1 MTMPMNDLK
10 PLFDDCTEEPLY
22 IAGPCSAESRE
33 QLLTTARGVAE
44 AGITIFR
51 AGVWKPRTKPG
62 SFEGIGSR
70 ALDWMIEAREMYG
83 LKIITEVATPE
94 HLELALKAGV
104 DGVWIGARTTTN
116 PFATQLIADALQ
128 GVDTAVIVKNPVIPD
143 VDLWVGAIE
152 RIYNSGVR
160 RLAAVHRGFGTHQTT
175 PYRNAPHWSVPI
187 ELHRRLPELT
197 ILSDPSHIGG
207 RRDLVA
213 QLSQQALDIGFTG
226 LMIEC
231 HPTPDTA
238 LSDAQ
243 QQVTP
248 EALKEIL
255 QGLQLRRT
263 PVGRDSISEYRLH
276 IDSLDNRIIELL
288 AERMEVAREIGEY
301 KLKHDM
307 AVVQHDRYN
316 EMLMAVEMRAETMG
330 LTKSFIHQIFR
341 TIHEESVRLQM
352 QLKEGETKNL

>member
-1 MTMPMNDLK
+1 MTDLT
-10 PLFDDCTEEPLY
+10 PLFLGQSAEPLY

-33 QLLTTARGVAE
+33 QLLASARGVK
-44 AGITIFR
+44 R
-51 AGVWKPRTKPG
+51 AGVEILRAGIWKPRTKPG
-62 SFEGIGSR
+62 SFEGIGDR
-70 ALDWMIEAREMYG
+70 ALEWLAEAKREYD
-83 LKIITEVATPE
+83 LRIITEIATPQ
-94 HLELALKAGV
+94 HLDLALKAGV

-116 PFATQLIADALQ
+116 PFATQQIADALR

-160 RLAAVHRGFGTHQTT
+160 RLATVHRGFGTHQTT

-187 ELHRRLPELT
+187 ELHRRLPNLP

-213 QLSQQALDIGFTG
+213 QLAQQALDLGFSG

-231 HPTPDTA
+231 HPNPNEA

-243 QQVTP
+243 QQITP
-248 EALKEIL
+248 ESLKELIA
-255 QGLQLRRT
+255 QLQLRRST
-263 PVGRDSISEYRLH
+263 NEGDLLSDYRLH
-276 IDSLDNRIIELL
+276 IDSIDSRIIELL
-288 AERMEVAREIGEY
+288 AERMDIAREIGSF
-301 KLKHDM
+301 KRKHGM

-316 EMLMAVEMRAETMG
+316 KLLVAAEAKAESMSIR
-330 LTKSFIHQIFR
+330 KEFIHQIFSA
-341 TIHEESVRLQM
+341 IHEESVRQ
-352 QLKEGETKNL
+352 QLDLETETKA

>member
-1 MTMPMNDLK
+1 MTDLT
-10 PLFDDCTEEPLY
+10 PLFLGQSAEPLY

-33 QLLTTARGVAE
+33 QLLTSARGVK
-44 AGITIFR
+44 R
-51 AGVWKPRTKPG
+51 AGVDILRAGIWKPRTKPG
-62 SFEGIGSR
+62 SFEGIGDR
-70 ALDWMIEAREMYG
+70 ALEWLAEAKREYG
-83 LKIITEVATPE
+83 LRIITEIATPQ
-94 HLELALKAGV
+94 HLDLALKAGV

-116 PFATQLIADALQ
+116 PFATQQIADALR

-143 VDLWVGAIE
+143 VDLWIGAIE

-213 QLSQQALDIGFTG
+213 QLSQQALDIGFAG

-231 HPTPDTA
+231 HPAPDTA

-248 EALKEIL
+248 KALKDIL
-255 QGLQLRRT
+255 TGLQLRRT

-288 AERMEVAREIGEY
+288 AERMDVAREIGEY
-301 KLKHDM
+301 KLKHGM

-316 EMLMAVEMRAETMG
+316 EMLMAVEMRAQTMG

-341 TIHEESVRLQM
+341 TIHEESVRLQI
-352 QLKEGETKNL
+352 QLQKRETDKP